1 MKKNQDPSKI
11 FINITK
17 EQTELNDFLISW
29 EIFGKR
35 PNKITIHNTYL
46 TSLFSELV
54 NEISSEKTISSEVV
68 ATTDGK
74 MVLNQEVFTKIE
86 ENIYLSYVIFDKNQ
100 PNSIVTDVTFFYK
113 EEDDYDVVKEIIEEM
128 NNCLPSFSDNDNNYN
143 LNNIII
149 SNSVME
155 VEPFVYE
162 ENENFEYYY
171 TEPTFKE
178 LNKLIKKLK
187 KNKKGLSILQGERGT
202 GKTNSI
208 NYIASN
214 VDKMFFYIN
223 SNLLDSTINN
233 PEFRNFLKKYEN
245 PVVIIDDC
253 ESLLND
259 MFGRSNQT
267 TNNIIQLV
275 DGLSS
280 DSVSVNII
288 CIFNDELEV
297 DDILLECNNLLSVV
311 NFEYLTTEESNEL
324 SKLIGS
330 NKKYKNKT
338 RLIDI
343 INKKEQKSD
352 KKIGF

>member
-1 MKKNQDPSKI
+1 MKRTQDMKKIS
-11 FINITK
+11 INITK

-29 EIFGKR
+29 GIFEKR
-35 PNKITIHNTYL
+35 PNKINIQNTYL
-46 TSLFSELV
+46 TSLFEDLV
-54 NEISSEKTISSEVV
+54 NKISIEKTTSTEIT
-68 ATTDGK
+68 TTDGK
-74 MVLNQEVFTKIE
+74 MVLNEEVFTKIE
-86 ENIYLSYVIFDKNQ
+86 ENVYLSYVIFDKNQ

-113 EEDDYDVVKEIIEEM
+113 EEENYDFVKEIVEEM
-128 NNCLPSFSDNDNNYN
+128 NGCIPSTSFKSDENYN
-143 LNNIII
+143 LNNITI
-149 SNSVME
+149 SNSVIE
-155 VEPFVYE
+155 VEPFINE
-162 ENENFEYYY
+162 DIENFDYYY
-171 TEPTFKE
+171 TESTLKE

-187 KNKKGLSILQGERGT
+187 KNNKGLSILQGERGT

-208 NYIASN
+208 KYITSN

-233 PEFRNFLKKYEN
+233 SEFRNFLKKYEN
-245 PVVIIDDC
+245 SVLIIDDC

-259 MFGRSNQT
+259 IFGRSNQT

-280 DSVSVNII
+280 DLSPVNII
-288 CIFNDELEV
+288 CIFNDELE
-297 DDILLECNNLLSVV
+297 DDDVLLECNNLLSVV
-311 NFEYLTTEESNEL
+311 DFEYLTTEESNEL